1 MLDIVARI
9 LPVAATVAVA
19 SLAVFNVG
27 YFWKIGL
34 HFLGTVDFNN
44 IVYSFGLT
52 IGLWMVLIF
61 IGLKWVD
68 ILSGPVSGRSTQ
80 RSMRTSTVVM
90 WIGIAVFLLASF
102 LHEPLISNIVR
113 AGLILAGAILCWG
126 AWSVQSFLHYKTSGS
141 GKAQDFVS
149 LGLASFVIFFQ
160 AGTFVA
166 EWEMIN
172 DDTYTIAT
180 IKGASI
186 ENVRLLR
193 ASSAGF
199 IFFAEERIV
208 FIPQSQIAQIKAT
221 PKWIPKPA
229 NRPCLWGY
237 TAAGRDC
244 IRIDD

>member
-9 LPVAATVAVA
+9 LPVAATIAVA

-172 DDTYTIAT
+172 DDT
-180 IKGASI
+180 
-186 ENVRLLR
+186 
-193 ASSAGF
+193 
-199 IFFAEERIV
+199 
-208 FIPQSQIAQIKAT
+208 
-221 PKWIPKPA
+221 
-229 NRPCLWGY
+229 
-237 TAAGRDC
+237 
-244 IRIDD
+244 

>member
-113 AGLILAGAILCWG
+113 AAHSRWRYSLLGCL
-126 AWSVQSFLHYKTSGS
+126 
-141 GKAQDFVS
+141 VS
-149 LGLASFVIFFQ
+149 TVI
-160 AGTFVA
+160 
-166 EWEMIN
+166 
-172 DDTYTIAT
+172 
-180 IKGASI
+180 
-186 ENVRLLR
+186 
-193 ASSAGF
+193 SSLQNF
-199 IFFAEERIV
+199 
-208 FIPQSQIAQIKAT
+208 
-221 PKWIPKPA
+221 W
-229 NRPCLWGY
+229 
-237 TAAGRDC
+237 
-244 IRIDD
+244 